1 MEFTKENLKE
11 INVYSLRSL
20 ARQIGV
26 KSPSTLNKQK
36 LIDEII
42 EINNG
47 SKTPNAT
54 KKVGRP
60 PKSFAKV
67 ENVIDK
73 KIINEE
79 EIKKKFIDK
88 ILKEIEKKL
97 NEIL

>member
-54 KKVGRP
+54 RKAGRP
-60 PKSFAKV
+60 AKSFANFDNIV
-67 ENVIDK
+67 DK
-73 KIINEE
+73 KIVDAD
-79 EIKKKFIDK
+79 EIKKKFINS